1 MPLSLEVYEPRHI
14 PAALEFNKRLLSS
27 GIDRGFLIA
36 ERPAKFDPSLP
47 ISSESRVVVDG
58 ENIRGGY
65 ILQWRDFWISG
76 EGRRVCAIQTP
87 ISEGIIDRRYAATGV
102 HIIRHALSINP
113 LLYTVGMGGVDRP
126 LPRMLKTLGFTV
138 TSVPFVF
145 RVNQPG
151 RFLANIEHLRTST
164 FRRLALDLMRFSGLG
179 WLGERTWHTLVS
191 ARYRDNSVR
200 FEQVSS
206 LDGIADEV
214 WERSRGDYSFMAV
227 RNAPMLRLLFPSS
240 DQRYQRIDVSQGG
253 QTVGWA
259 IVLQKAMAGNKYF
272 GDMKIGVIADCL
284 ARPSD
289 APAVIQAAADYLAGT
304 GVDTTIANFQHPA
317 WREGCRKAG
326 FLAGP
331 SNHAFTMSQELSR
344 LLPNPEQLQKSLH
357 LTRSDSDGLVN
368 LS

>member
-14 PAALEFNKRLLSS
+14 PAAMEFNKRLLSS
-27 GIDRGFLIA
+27 GIDRAFLIA
-36 ERPAKFDPSLP
+36 EHPARFDPSLP

-65 ILQWRDFWISG
+65 ILQWRDFWIGG
-76 EGRRVCAIQTP
+76 EPRRVCAIQTP
-87 ISEGIIDRRYAATGV
+87 ISEGIVDRRYAATGV
-102 HIIRHALSINP
+102 HMVRHALSINP
-113 LLYTVGMGGVDRP
+113 LLYAVGMGGVDSP
-126 LPRMLKTLGFTV
+126 LPRMLKAFGFTV

-151 RFLANIEHLRTST
+151 RFLGNIEHLRTSA

-179 WLGERTWHTLVS
+179 WFGERAWHTLCS

-200 FEQVSS
+200 FQQVSS
-206 LDGIADEV
+206 LDGAADEV
-214 WERSRGDYSFMAV
+214 WERSRGDYAFMAV
-227 RNAPMLRLLFPSS
+227 RNASMLRLLFPSG
-240 DQRYQRIDVSQGG
+240 DRRYQRIDISRGG
-253 QTVGWA
+253 ERIGWG
-259 IVLQKAMAGNKYF
+259 IVLQKTMTGNKYF

-284 ARPSD
+284 ARPND

-304 GVDTTIANFQHPA
+304 GVDMTLANFQHPA
-317 WREGCRKAG
+317 WMEGCRKAG
-326 FLAGP
+326 FLTGP
-331 SNHAFTMSQELSR
+331 SNHAFTMSQKLSQLPPNAGQ
-344 LLPNPEQLQKSLH
+344 LLKNLH